1 MNHFH
6 ICLDQKD
13 PDALLSMHTDLAVE
27 YLSELHGIENVDVYL
42 NRMSWSTSQSNEQ
55 NAYGLW
61 GDIFCIKW
69 FSKWLNVP
77 IAIWSLTRETKYLH
91 FNSKQTGYCYNILFH
106 DHTPASGHFEPLLS
120 YRSMQRKTQE
130 SHLPSKSNY
139 VTQYRNAQ
147 FEICSFEQALL
158 QQGLC
163 SFGSIHGDCH
173 DSLFESVSNVT
184 MFSNGQVLR
193 KAIAQTFFNC
203 ITSNDIRARK
213 CLHTF
218 LSESTIREKT
228 LVYGWKAYIVHLVEP
243 FILGQIEGDQ
253 FAIKWLC
260 ELLNI
265 DIFLWNTKLQK
276 VDLRFHATNGS
287 SKVVYLM
294 RQEINRFHSHY
305 QLLLETTSA
314 QTLLLPINS
323 IVEPAST
330 AAIPHCKK
338 HMKPIQK
345 DTTFEEYIVNNF
357 FIEPKKMQKQLHCI
371 AKWLP
376 AYAR

>member
-1 MNHFH
+1 
-6 ICLDQKD
+6 
-13 PDALLSMHTDLAVE
+13 
-27 YLSELHGIENVDVYL
+27 
-42 NRMSWSTSQSNEQ
+42 
-55 NAYGLW
+55 
-61 GDIFCIKW
+61 
-69 FSKWLNVP
+69 
-77 IAIWSLTRETKYLH
+77 
-91 FNSKQTGYCYNILFH
+91 
-106 DHTPASGHFEPLLS
+106 
-120 YRSMQRKTQE
+120 
-130 SHLPSKSNY
+130 
-139 VTQYRNAQ
+139 
-147 FEICSFEQALL
+147 
-158 QQGLC
+158 
-163 SFGSIHGDCH
+163 
-173 DSLFESVSNVT
+173 
-184 MFSNGQVLR
+184 MFSNGKVLR
-193 KAIAQTFFNC
+193 KEIAQTFFNC

-218 LSESTIREKT
+218 LSESTIREKK
-228 LVYGWKAYIVHLVEP
+228 LVYGWKAYIVHLAEP

-330 AAIPHCKK
+330 AAIPHCKN

-345 DTTFEEYIVNNF
+345 DTAFEEILSTTF
-357 FIEPKKMQKQLHCI
+357 T
-371 AKWLP
+371 
-376 AYAR
+376 

>member
-1 MNHFH
+1 MFAH
-6 ICLDQKD
+6 IPFRKHNKREETCLW
-13 PDALLSMHTDLAVE
+13 VE
-27 YLSELHGIENVDVYL
+27 
-42 NRMSWSTSQSNEQ
+42 
-55 NAYGLW
+55 
-61 GDIFCIKW
+61 
-69 FSKWLNVP
+69 
-77 IAIWSLTRETKYLH
+77 
-91 FNSKQTGYCYNILFH
+91 
-106 DHTPASGHFEPLLS
+106 
-120 YRSMQRKTQE
+120 
-130 SHLPSKSNY
+130 
-139 VTQYRNAQ
+139 
-147 FEICSFEQALL
+147 
-158 QQGLC
+158 
-163 SFGSIHGDCH
+163 
-173 DSLFESVSNVT
+173 
-184 MFSNGQVLR
+184 
-193 KAIAQTFFNC
+193 
-203 ITSNDIRARK
+203 
-213 CLHTF
+213 
-218 LSESTIREKT
+218 
-228 LVYGWKAYIVHLVEP
+228 AYIVHLAEP

-345 DTTFEEYIVNNF
+345 DTAFEENIVNNF
-357 FIEPKKMQKQLHCI
+357 CIEPKKNAKTTALHSQMATSLRSLKHNMRMQAMNRCQNQKEPCINKESLEGHQNEKQSCI
-371 AKWLP
+371 GNKSLK
-376 AYAR
+376 